1 MMRSTSV
8 GPDVR
13 IMKLSSHQV
22 QPRAADLYLV
32 LNSMADLDFVM
43 QATCLDHLTTTQVS
57 FVAGGQCAEVC
68 NVLKTITN

>member
-1 MMRSTSV
+1 MMRSSSI
-8 GPDVR
+8 GPDLR
-13 IMKLSSHQV
+13 LMKLSSHQV

-43 QATCLDHLTTTQVS
+43 QATSLIYLTTTQVS

-68 NVLKTITN
+68 NVLKSNTN